1 MPNPPS
7 VVFEAAAA
15 HNQESLAALES
26 YKQLG
31 WSVVDAK
38 RDPDDTNQLLVE
50 FGEPSE
56 SVGGTR
62 ALKARDAKLAA
73 RAINQPTILCVHGV
87 NHLEGS
93 PADEKTWE
101 EALRNSLGR
110 WNLTPRIVW
119 LNYNELFAASEL
131 SAFDLAK
138 AVAWLGSSW
147 LANGLF
153 GGGREMVGM
162 SAATGP
168 RTGPADRLEWT
179 AGMVA
184 EWAGKPKLRAA
195 ARKLLLEAIAKTR
208 PDLVLAHSLGSL
220 ITYDTLARVDLPAD
234 LGLDRTSVVTFGSQ
248 IGHPALRKL
257 FGNRLVP
264 MRAVQQWFHLFNPS
278 DHVFTAALDLRFSP
292 GERPNFSQL
301 ITPFDVPWDP
311 LNHDAGRYL
320 AHPETF
326 GTVWRHASTVMG
338 AVPEVLP
345 GLPRLLTISSSKP
358 ARRKSQEMAAPYVQ
372 RNLQQRRA
380 LLVGIS
386 EYANPANNL
395 AGCTNDVFLF
405 SSVLQEA
412 GFEAQNIRVVLNER
426 ATAEAI
432 RERLAWLLDG
442 TADGQDRV
450 FYYAGHGAQIPGYGT
465 GEVVDGLDECL
476 VPYDFNWSRERAVL
490 DDWFYEL
497 YSQLPMETRFL
508 TVLDCC
514 HSGGM
519 TRDGTAKA
527 RGLNPPDDIR
537 HRALEWAGRA
547 GVFIDRELPASKRGD
562 GERSCVRKLGHG
574 SRYRNANDAEYDR
587 LRRDFGHSG
596 SFMPVLLQ
604 ACAENEVAYEYRH
617 GSQSNGAFTWILA
630 QVLRA
635 QTSKR
640 RLTWERLVTQACRR
654 IQALGYKQTPQLAC
668 PKAVAEA
675 RIPWGQAA

>member
-7 VVFEAAAA
+7 VVFEAAAT
-15 HNQESLAALES
+15 HNQESLAALEN

-31 WSVVDAK
+31 WRVADAK
-38 RDPDDTNQLLVE
+38 PDPSDPNQLLVE
-50 FGEPSE
+50 FDE
-56 SVGGTR
+56 SREYVGGTR
-62 ALKARDAKLAA
+62 ALNSDNNKTAA
-73 RAINQPTILCVHGV
+73 RAIRQPTILCVHGV

-93 PADEKTWE
+93 PADEKIWE

-110 WNLTPRIVW
+110 WNVTPRVVW

-138 AVAWLGSSW
+138 AIAWLGSSW

-162 SAATGP
+162 PAASGP
-168 RTGPADRLEWT
+168 KAGLADRLEWT

-184 EWAGKPKLRAA
+184 EWAGKPKLRTA
-195 ARKLLLEAIAKTR
+195 ARQLLMEAIAKTR
-208 PDLVLAHSLGSL
+208 PDLVVAHSLGSL
-220 ITYDTLARVDLPAD
+220 ITYDTLARTNLPEG
-234 LGLDRTSVVTFGSQ
+234 LGLDKTTVVTFGSQ

-264 MRAVQQWFHLFNPS
+264 MRSVQQWFHLFNPN
-278 DHVFTAALDLRFSP
+278 DHVFTAALNLRFSP

-320 AHPETF
+320 THPETF
-326 GTVWRHASTVMG
+326 GTVWRHASTVIG
-338 AVPEVLP
+338 ALPEVLP
-345 GLPRLLTISSSKP
+345 GLPRLLTISSSKS
-358 ARRKSQEMAAPYVQ
+358 ARRKSRDVAAPYVQ

-465 GEVVDGLDECL
+465 GEAVDGLDECL

-508 TVLDCC
+508 TILDCC

-537 HRALEWAGRA
+537 HRALEWGRQS
-547 GVFIDRELPASKRGD
+547 GVFVDRELSTHKRAD
-562 GERSCVRKLGHG
+562 GTQSCVRGLGHG
-574 SRYRNANDAEYDR
+574 SRYRNSSDAEYDQ

-617 GSQSNGAFTWILA
+617 GSQSNGAFTWTLA
-630 QVLRA
+630 QVLRT
-635 QTSKR
+635 QKSKSPLEWGKLIAEVR
-640 RLTWERLVTQACRR
+640 KRV
-654 IQALGYKQTPQLAC
+654 QALGYKQTPQIAC
-668 PKAVAEA
+668 PKVILTAP
-675 RIPWGQAA
+675 IPWRV